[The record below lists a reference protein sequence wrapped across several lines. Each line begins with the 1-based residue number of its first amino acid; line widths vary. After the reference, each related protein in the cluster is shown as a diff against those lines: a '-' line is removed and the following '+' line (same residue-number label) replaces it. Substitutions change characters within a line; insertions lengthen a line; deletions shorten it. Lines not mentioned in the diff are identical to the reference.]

1 PQAARVP
8 ACTRRGRSLHHQKS
22 TVITDIVYAVAL
34 RRGWEDDPDEAT
46 TTTDR
51 AVTAR
56 HRSCCPRADR
66 RGRAG
71 RVLHAQARGTPR
83 YRSDDALPTGRGPGG
98 PVRRGRGGEA
108 PWGAG
113 RRPAVGRRPAR
124 PPGGVWQCVGTR
136 PEEGA
141 AGPDLLDAY
150 GSALHDALLRH
161 PNALPLYGT
170 RPVRSQ
176 EATEW
181 GVRMLLKMADQGVPS
196 PSALQVALCVN
207 EYVIGHTMARSA
219 DLTASHRSRAPEPG
233 SAGFNVLAA
242 AVAEV
247 QPDAHFRLG
256 LRALIDGL
264 QRAVSPHGG

>member
-1 PQAARVP
+1 MTPMRQPRRRTALSQRDIARAALELIDADGLAAFSMRKLGARLGTDPMTIYRRFEDQEDLFDEVAVEMFRGVP
-8 ACTRRGRSLHHQKS
+8 
-22 TVITDIVYAVAL
+22 V
-34 RRGWEDDPDEAT
+34 EDLPW
-46 TTTDR
+46 
-51 AVTAR
+51 
-56 HRSCCPRADR
+56 
-66 RGRAG
+66 
-71 RVLHAQARGTPR
+71 
-83 YRSDDALPTGRGPGG
+83 DA
-98 PVRRGRGGEA
+98 A
-108 PWGAG
+108 W
-113 RRPAVGRRPAR
+113 
-124 PPGGVWQCVGTR
+124 
-136 PEEGA
+136 
-141 AGPDLLDAY
+141 PDLLDAY